1 MSKVFIL
8 PVTILFFFFAVSC
21 HRASDYQKRV
31 KSELAT
37 GQRNDTLF
45 LGIYFGMK
53 QDSFFKHCT
62 MLNHQERIR
71 EGVSNLSVQFELKGK
86 NALRNPASMNF
97 FPDFEGH
104 KIVQMPINFS
114 YANWAPWNPSTS
126 PDSLLV
132 DVLGLMDKWYGKGF
146 IKEGNPEKG
155 WVYVKVDGNRQII
168 ISKND
173 ELKVVG
179 MMTDLSVKPPKF

>member
-1 MSKVFIL
+1 MSRFFIF
-8 PVTILFFFFAVSC
+8 PVTILFFFLAVSC

-37 GQRNDTLF
+37 GKRSDTLF
-45 LGIYFGMK
+45 LGIYFGMT
-53 QDSFFKHCT
+53 QDSFLKQCT

-71 EGVSNLSVQFELKGK
+71 EGVASLSVQFELKGR
-86 NALRNPASMNF
+86 NALRNPAAMNF
-97 FPDFEGH
+97 FPEFKAQ
-104 KIVQMPINFS
+104 KIVQMPLSFS
-114 YANWAPWNPSTS
+114 YANWAPWNQSTS

-132 DVLGLMDKWYGKGF
+132 DVLGMMEKWYGKGF
-146 IKEGNPEKG
+146 IKEGNPKRG
-155 WVYVKVDGNRQII
+155 YVYVKVDGNRQIV

-179 MMTDLSVKPPKF
+179 MMTDLTVNPPKF